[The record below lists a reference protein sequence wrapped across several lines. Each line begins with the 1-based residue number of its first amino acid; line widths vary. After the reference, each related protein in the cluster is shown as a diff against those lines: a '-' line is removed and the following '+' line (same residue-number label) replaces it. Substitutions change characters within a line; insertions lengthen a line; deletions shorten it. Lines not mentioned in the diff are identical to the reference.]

1 MLAANLGMLLVAL
14 SWGTM
19 IPSMKHLLLG
29 WDPYFMALA
38 RYALAVPPMLLL
50 LRLTE
55 RDLPWFAGF
64 APWRWWVLGAI
75 GIGLFPPLYTVGLD
89 HCNPI
94 TAAILSSTSP
104 AITALVGRVGFG
116 LPIAARMIPGILLTV
131 IGCAYA
137 TYDPRLAGL
146 PFDLRGGEI
155 LIILASAC
163 WSWYSIAVQRWLTGC
178 TQLRIA
184 GVTTATGTVVL
195 VAVYLIASTFGAADL
210 PPAVPNNWVDT
221 GLFLWLAFVPVML
234 GNILWH
240 IGVYRLG
247 PVIAA
252 LFMNLMPI
260 SAILITAALGV
271 LPSWQ
276 QIIGGIVVLVGIMLA
291 QLRRG

>member
-38 RYALAVPPMLLL
+38 RYGLAVPPMLLL

-104 AITALVGRVGFG
+104 AITALVGRIGFR

-137 TYDPRLAGL
+137 TYDPALAGL

-155 LIILASAC
+155 LIIIASAC
-163 WSWYSIAVQRWLTGC
+163 WSWYSIAAQRWLTGC

-195 VAVYLIASTFGAADL
+195 IAVYLIASAFGAADL
-210 PPAVPNNWVDT
+210 PPAVPNNWIDT

-240 IGVYRLG
+240 NGVYRLG

>member
-38 RYALAVPPMLLL
+38 RYGLAVPPMLVL

-104 AITALVGRVGFG
+104 AITALVGRVGFR

-137 TYDPRLAGL
+137 TYDPTLAGL

-155 LIILASAC
+155 LIIIASAC
-163 WSWYSIAVQRWLTGC
+163 WSWYSIAAQRWLTGC
-178 TQLRIA
+178 SQLRIA
-184 GVTTATGTVVL
+184 GVTTTTGTVVL
-195 VAVYLIASTFGAADL
+195 VAVYLTASAFGAADL
-210 PPAVPNNWVDT
+210 PPTVPNNWIDA

-240 IGVYRLG
+240 NGVYRLG

>member
-1 MLAANLGMLLVAL
+1 MLAANLGGSWTAL
-14 SWGTM
+14 SWAHS
-19 IPSMKHLLLG
+19 SMKHLLG
-29 WDPYFMALA
+29 WDPISCADPA
-38 RYALAVPPMLLL
+38 TRGVPPMLLL

-104 AITALVGRVGFG
+104 AITALVGRIGFG

-137 TYDPRLAGL
+137 TYDPALAGL

-155 LIILASAC
+155 LIIIASAC

-184 GVTTATGTVVL
+184 GVTTATGSVAL
-195 VAVYLIASTFGAADL
+195 IAVYLIASAFGAADL
-210 PPAVPNNWVDT
+210 PPAMPNNWIDT

-240 IGVYRLG
+240 NGVYRLG
-247 PVIAA
+247 ASSPPVHE
-252 LFMNLMPI
+252 LMPI

-276 QIIGGIVVLVGIMLA
+276 QIIGGIVVLTGIMLA